1 MTVYDLYLESGPKR
15 KKTMVHV
22 LALLGCTANGPT
34 TEQALANTPSEIER
48 YRRFLH
54 RIGERIDLQAPVETR
69 VAQHITEGEWLGNGS
84 PSVVFDGDLEPV
96 TGAEIDMALRRLQG
110 MRTIVVEWIR
120 GQPPESLDMPPAE
133 RGRPA
138 RAIHLHVLGATGSY
152 LSSALGSAPGFGR
165 IHGAAERGEL
175 DLAAAFERATDLAE
189 EQLRATTP
197 EQWAQIRELPSGPR
211 SLRRALRRMLE
222 HEWEHLAELAR
233 RPGGPSL

>member
-22 LALLGCTANGPT
+22 PALLGCMANGPT
-34 TEQALANTPSEIER
+34 TEQALAVTPDEIDR
-48 YRRFLH
+48 YRRFLQ
-54 RIGERIDLQAPVETR
+54 RIGEPIDLEAPVETR
-69 VAQHITEGEWLGNGS
+69 VAHHITEGQWLGNGS
-84 PSVVFDGDLEPV
+84 PSVVFPGDLEPV
-96 TGAEIDMALRRLQG
+96 TAAEIDMALRRLQG
-110 MRTIVVEWIR
+110 MRAIVVDWIR
-120 GQPPESLDMPPAE
+120 AQPPESLDAAPGE
-133 RGRPA
+133 RGRSA

-152 LSSALGSAPGFGR
+152 LASALGGAPGFGR

-175 DLAAAFERATDLAE
+175 DLAVAFQRATDLAE

-222 HEWEHLAELAR
+222 HEWEHLVELGR
-233 RPGGPSL
+233 RPGGPNL